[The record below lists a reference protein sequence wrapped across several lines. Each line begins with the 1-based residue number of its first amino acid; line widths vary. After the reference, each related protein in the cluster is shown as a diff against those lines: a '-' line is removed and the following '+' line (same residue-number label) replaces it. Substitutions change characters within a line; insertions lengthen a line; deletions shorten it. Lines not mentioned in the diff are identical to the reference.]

1 MPSLLEVFTS
11 WRSLFD
17 LAPEWVAVAL
27 GAQLLSWLSV
37 WEVQRVAL
45 QIRGWFLVATS
56 QLAGTALGRVIPG
69 GAAAAGALQY
79 RMLTRSGL
87 PGGRIASA
95 LTASS
100 ILLAG
105 FMLALP
111 VLSLPAVLA
120 GRPVAD
126 GLARAAVL
134 GAALF
139 LVMVVAGVTAFVWE
153 RPLMLAARL
162 AQTTLNAT
170 VRRRH
175 HVEGLPELLIRER
188 DTVLRAFGSRWKA
201 ALLAAGGKWI
211 FDYLAL
217 LACLRAVGA
226 EPRPSLVLLAFVAAS
241 FLAMIPLTPG
251 GLGFVE
257 AGLTGMLALAD
268 VAASAA
274 VVATLAYRL
283 VSFWLPIPAGA
294 LAYGLFRRRYP

>member
-134 GAALF
+134 GAGLF
-139 LVMVVAGVTAFVWE
+139 VVMVVAGVTAFVWD
-153 RPLMLAARL
+153 RPLMLAARV
-162 AQTTLNAT
+162 AQTALNAT

>member
-45 QIRGWFLVATS
+45 QIRGWFLAATS

-100 ILLAG
+100 ILLAA

-126 GLARAAVL
+126 GLLRAALL
-134 GAALF
+134 GAGLF
-139 LVMVVAGVTAFVWE
+139 VVMVVAGVTAFVWE
-153 RPLMLAARL
+153 RPLMLAARV
-162 AQTTLNAT
+162 AQTALNAT
-170 VRRRH
+170 VRRGH

-201 ALLAAGGKWI
+201 ALLAAAGKWI
-211 FDYLAL
+211 FDYISL

-257 AGLTGMLALAD
+257 AGLTGMLVLAD

-294 LAYGLFRRRYP
+294 VAYGLFRRRYP

>member
-95 LTASS
+95 LTATS
-100 ILLAG
+100 LLLTG
-105 FMLALP
+105 FMFALP

-134 GAALF
+134 GAGLF
-139 LVMVVAGVTAFVWE
+139 VVMVVAGVAAFVWE
-153 RPLMLAARL
+153 RPLMLAAQL
-162 AQTTLNAT
+162 AQTAVNAT

-175 HVEGLPELLIRER
+175 HVEGLPALLIRER
-188 DTVLRAFGSRWKA
+188 DIVLRAFGSRWKA

-274 VVATLAYRL
+274 VIATLVYRL

-294 LAYGLFRRRYP
+294 LAYGLFRHRYP